1 MTVGIKRPATAVAG
15 RKNVCNSSSDRS
27 RGAFFVQIYSPTTC
41 IVSVAEGH
49 FVILSEAKDL
59 EKHGDSS
66 LRSE

>member
-1 MTVGIKRPATAVAG
+1 LISAPIIDVCLVNDRHPNHIGPISGLPLVGLGSLAAQT
-15 RKNVCNSSSDRS
+15 S
-27 RGAFFVQIYSPTTC
+27 
-41 IVSVAEGH
+41 IVSVAENH